1 MQASQLTD
9 LVHDAIDDLK
19 GRDVVTLDVTNLTD
33 ITDTMVIATGT
44 SNRHVNAMVNEVV
57 TQAKQAGLKPMGVE
71 GADQGDW
78 VLIDLGDVV
87 VHVMREDARSYYEL
101 ERLWSAPADESVHQD
116 H

>member
-9 LVHDAIDDLK
+9 LVHGAIDDLK
-19 GRDVVTLDVTNLTD
+19 GRDITTLDVTNFTD

-44 SNRHVNAMVNEVV
+44 SNRHVNAIVNEVV
-57 TQAKQAGLKPMGVE
+57 VQAKQAGLKPLGVE
-71 GADQGDW
+71 GADEGDW

-87 VHVMREDARSYYEL
+87 VHVMREEARGYYEL
-101 ERLWSAPADESVHQD
+101 ERLWSAPAEESAQQD